1 MNEGEVLREARFDP
15 RLKTY
20 ELLYV
25 ALILAVTIFGIPLLL
40 IWFLGFG
47 QLITRK
53 RYESMMCQLT
63 ERSLNFSKGFVVR
76 VQKNVPLDKITD
88 LGVIEGPF
96 LRSMGLVLLKVE
108 TAGQSGTGALLSL
121 IGIEDALEFRDAV
134 LKQRDKV
141 TAGAQAETEGDP
153 VLVEIRDALLRIE
166 QKIGS

>member
-1 MNEGEVLREARFDP
+1 MNEGKVLREARFDP

-40 IWFLGFG
+40 LWFLGIG

-53 RYESMMCQLT
+53 RYESMMCHLT